1 MMSYDTLLTSFWGY
15 ALDTAMYLLKL
26 VHSKFIPKTFVE
38 LWMGRKLSMKYIHIW
53 GCPAYVLKG
62 KSDKL

>member
-1 MMSYDTLLTSFWGY
+1 
-15 ALDTAMYLLKL
+15 
-26 VHSKFIPKTFVE
+26 